1 MLDRFGARP
10 TLVLYFGGCVAGLWL
25 LLFVNGFVPLVA
37 VTVLISSWNG
47 CGVVT
52 QTYIADSLPDDMQGT
67 GLGTLKAGWM
77 VVGATSPLLI
87 GTLADYGSFDYGFLL
102 LASVGT
108 VGLVLSITRLCG
120 LPVVRPHLDRNREPF
135 WLPLSRPSIERVLA
149 NRMRIGRFRHRPRH
163 EPVLFSLKNIR
174 TSVVGSGGMSDH
186 PTIGDTLEQ
195 TVDRY
200 PDRDAIIYPRKDQH
214 WTYAEFNERVNRLA
228 NALLEAGI
236 ETGDRVATVLYNGSE
251 MAVTVYACA
260 KIGAVFTPLNFRLP
274 AGEIEYIVNDAEAK
288 MVLFESE
295 TREAVEGRDRASSP
309 SRSTCSPTTTA
320 RTRTVGVR
328 AWVL

>member
-1 MLDRFGARP
+1 
-10 TLVLYFGGCVAGLWL
+10 
-25 LLFVNGFVPLVA
+25 
-37 VTVLISSWNG
+37 
-47 CGVVT
+47 
-52 QTYIADSLPDDMQGT
+52 
-67 GLGTLKAGWM
+67 
-77 VVGATSPLLI
+77 
-87 GTLADYGSFDYGFLL
+87 
-102 LASVGT
+102 
-108 VGLVLSITRLCG
+108 
-120 LPVVRPHLDRNREPF
+120 
-135 WLPLSRPSIERVLA
+135 
-149 NRMRIGRFRHRPRH
+149 
-163 EPVLFSLKNIR
+163 
-174 TSVVGSGGMSDH
+174 MSDH

-251 MAVTVYACA
+251 MALTVYACA

-295 TREAVEGRDRASSP
+295 TREAVGGATEPRVRRGVRVHRRRPRGRG
-309 SRSTCSPTTTA
+309 RS
-320 RTRTVGVR
+320 GVR